1 MNDGKSLRIL
11 GDWIGNYFHLDKYG
25 SLIPSKDSLRTES
38 AAAKVSDLFS
48 LDHDLERDLNRRI
61 FSTDVEFAWR
71 PKGSSPVIA
80 GGIHMFGPSPLRK
93 LNFKGKVNA
102 MESSS
107 RSDDKFLKG
116 CEKRERRIEKFIVDA
131 RNTLEKLQ
139 PTNEAEEAIKEVE
152 MDQVLTGGGYDNTK
166 AFQITE
172 SLLDF
177 LSKCADDISFE
188 DSQESEILM
197 RNIVKFKEELYRD
210 LGVQE
215 GSLRITS
222 FMLVR
227 MMQESDGMLGFPVM
241 KKSSALLDKVT
252 ARRVSM
258 WTGVDCRWM
267 GQENVRMQRKYLKLV
282 NADIEI
288 QNKEKETKIPLK
300 KNLTLEE
307 LLEAVEKYGENDKIY
322 LVVDAMCYCLDR
334 MVLNPDDAVIFALIW
349 TLARIQRHGY
359 KEKDGELEIK
369 KGKARSVSPNGAF
382 SGAEEAMVGDPF
394 IKLMKEKK
402 VPWMPSLQDRETADS
417 LIWNWYESVLVPK
430 GMRALPADWSGYDKT
445 VKGAPFATILYYV
458 VRPLFH
464 FDDQKWVDLAI
475 VSLIYKYFFINVHA
489 ASASPELWNEVQQKY
504 TIYKVSDD
512 FAIVGTYNGLGSGAK
527 LTHVGGSLYGELIIH
542 HCIPDI
548 LGYEGV
554 SGPQAGD
561 DTSLGV
567 PEDMIDLTSAE
578 NTYQPISDAAARY
591 GLELNA
597 GKQMWVVGGNEVV
610 NIFLQYN
617 YNYNLKIKGV
627 GTAVRYYVAYPFTE
641 REKFL
646 SIGEQYMAVISKFNN
661 GVSNPWI
668 EVWITKWFEQDNYIC
683 AIFKEY
689 GVKAFNDVIVASTG
703 STFKEISERLEITY
717 NWGLT
722 QEQLAQGDIPVL
734 PILADVASR
743 MFPKVSAAEAMSAL
757 GFIESQ
763 IDDARRS
770 GGYNDDMDIDNDE
783 PVD

>member
-11 GDWIGNYFHLDKYG
+11 GDWIGNYFHFDKYG

-38 AAAKVSDLFS
+38 AAAKVAELFS
-48 LDHDLERDLNRRI
+48 LDHDLERDLTRRI

-71 PKGSSPVIA
+71 PAGSTPVIA
-80 GGIHMFGPSPLRK
+80 GGIHQFGPSPLRK
-93 LNFKGKVNA
+93 LNFKGKMKA
-102 MESSS
+102 LESSS
-107 RSDDKFLKG
+107 RSDDEFLKR
-116 CEKRERRIEKFIVDA
+116 CKARERRIEKFVVDA
-131 RNTLEKLQ
+131 RNTLEELQ
-139 PTNEAEEAIKEVE
+139 PSNEVEEAIKKVE
-152 MDQVLTGGGYDNTK
+152 LDQVLTGGGYDNTK

-177 LSKCADDISFE
+177 LSKCADDIPFE

-241 KKSSALLDKVT
+241 KKSSAILDKTT
-252 ARRVSM
+252 AKRISM
-258 WTGVDCRWM
+258 WLGVDCRWM
-267 GQENVRMQRKYLKLV
+267 AQDNEVVRKKYLKLLNKKTV
-282 NADIEI
+282 TADE
-288 QNKEKETKIPLK
+288 LK
-300 KNLTLEE
+300 DAIDKNGN
-307 LLEAVEKYGENDKIY
+307 VDKIY
-322 LVVDAMCYCLDR
+322 FVVDAMCYCLDR
-334 MVLNPDDAVIFALIW
+334 MVVNPESAIIFALIW

-359 KEKDGELEIK
+359 KEKDGELELK
-369 KGKARSVSPNGAF
+369 KGKARSVSPNAAF

-475 VSLIYKYFFINVHA
+475 VSLIYKYFFINLDA
-489 ASASPELWNEVQQKY
+489 ASASPELWKEVQEKY
-504 TIYKVSDD
+504 KIYKVSDD

-578 NTYQPISDAAARY
+578 KTYQPISDAAARY

-617 YNYNLKIKGV
+617 YNYNLKMKGI
-627 GTAVRYYVAYPFTE
+627 GTAVRYYVAYPFAE

-646 SIGEQYMAVISKFNN
+646 SIGEQYMAIISKFNN
-661 GVSNPWI
+661 GVTNPWI

-689 GVKAFNDVIVASTG
+689 GVKAFNDVIVASIGT
-703 STFKEISERLEITY
+703 SIDEVSKRLEITY

-757 GFIESQ
+757 GFMESQ

-770 GGYNDDMDIDNDE
+770 GGYSNDMDIDNDE

>member
-1 MNDGKSLRIL
+1 MKGGLEIMNDGKSLRIQ
-11 GDWIGNYFHLDKYG
+11 GGWIENYFHFDRYG
-25 SLIPSKDSLRTES
+25 SLIPSKDSLRTEI
-38 AAAKVSDLFS
+38 AAKKVSELFS
-48 LDHDLERDLNRRI
+48 LDRDLERDLTRRI

-71 PKGSSPVIA
+71 PLGSTPVIA
-80 GGIHMFGPSPLRK
+80 GGIPTFGPSPLRK
-93 LNFKGKVNA
+93 LNFQGKLRA
-102 MESSS
+102 IESSS
-107 RSDDKFLKG
+107 RTDDDFIKR
-116 CEKRERRIEKFIVDA
+116 CNKRERRIESFIMDA

-139 PTNEAEEAIKEVE
+139 PTNELEEAVKEVE
-152 MDQVLTGGGYDNTK
+152 LDQVMTGGGYDNVK

-177 LSKCADDISFE
+177 LNKCADDINFE
-188 DSQESEILM
+188 DSRESEILM
-197 RNIVKFKEELYRD
+197 HQIMQFKEELYRD
-210 LGVQE
+210 LGVKE

-222 FMLVR
+222 FDLVR
-227 MMQESDGMLGFPVM
+227 MMQESDGMLGFPIM
-241 KKSSALLDKVT
+241 KKSGALLDKKT
-252 ARRVSM
+252 AVRASM

-267 GQENVRMQRKYLKLV
+267 AQENER
-282 NADIEI
+282 
-288 QNKEKETKIPLK
+288 LK
-300 KNLTLEE
+300 KNILKIMNQGKKPKDSKKTISADDLKTFI
-307 LLEAVEKYGENDKIY
+307 VENKMNDKIY
-322 LVVDAMCYCLDR
+322 TVVDAMCYCLDR
-334 MVLNPDDAVIFALIW
+334 MIVNPDSAVIFALIW

-359 KEKDGELEIK
+359 KEKDGQFEAK

-394 IKLMKEKK
+394 IKLMKERK
-402 VPWMPSLQDRETADS
+402 VPWMPSLQDRETADA

-445 VKGAPFATILYYV
+445 VKGCPLATILYYIL
-458 VRPLFH
+458 RPLYH

-475 VSLIYKYFFINVHA
+475 VSLVYKYFFINLDA
-489 ASASPELWNEVQQKY
+489 AGASPDLWNEVQSKY
-504 TIYKVSDD
+504 TIHKVSND

-542 HCIPDI
+542 HCIPEI

-578 NTYQPISDAAARY
+578 KTYQPISDAAARY

-597 GKQMWVVGGNEVV
+597 GKQMWVVGGGEVV

-617 YNYNLKIKGV
+617 YNYNLNMKGI
-627 GTAVRYYVAYPFTE
+627 GTAVRYYVAYPFAE
-641 REKFL
+641 KEKFL

-689 GVKAFNDVIVASTG
+689 GVRAFNDVIVASTG
-703 STFKEISERLEITY
+703 SSIKEVSERLEITY

-734 PILADVASR
+734 PIMAEVASR

-757 GFIESQ
+757 GFMESQ
-763 IDDARRS
+763 INDARKS
-770 GGYNDDMDIDNDE
+770 GGYNEDMDIDNDE